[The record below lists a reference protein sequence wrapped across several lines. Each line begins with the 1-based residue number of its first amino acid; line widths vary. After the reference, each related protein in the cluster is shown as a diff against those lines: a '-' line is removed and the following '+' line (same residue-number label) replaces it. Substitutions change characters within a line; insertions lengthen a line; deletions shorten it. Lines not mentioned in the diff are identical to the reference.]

1 VGFLRLLD
9 RFFTQRVTLFTIVPY
24 DKNTYNRLS
33 SMRRKPQGP
42 QFFDGISVNQ
52 RRLMRD
58 LNAIGRIGIGSR
70 GAVTRLVFSV
80 KELRSRQVLIHLM
93 RQAGLKIHIDGIGN
107 IFGRLEGS
115 DPKAPAVLAGSH
127 LDTVIHGGKYDG
139 PVGVI
144 GALEAI
150 RTIHENHISI
160 RSPLEV
166 VCFVGEESSRFGFST
181 LGSSLVAGEVHAK
194 DLANAVDAQG
204 TKLADVLSS
213 LGIAPKKLH
222 RLTRHPKTLKAYLE
236 LHIEQGP
243 ILEAIGKRIGLVTSI
258 AAPSRF
264 RVIFTGQAD
273 HSGTTPMEMRKD
285 ALVASAQL
293 IEFIEKT
300 CRKYSSMA
308 LGRVVGTVGA
318 MKIEPG
324 VINAVPGRTELMI
337 DIRSTSAQSKKRVT
351 RLVTQQAQTIARKR
365 AIGVE
370 VLTIREED
378 PVPLDKRLLR
388 LTQAICDERKIVYE
402 IMPSGAGHDAM
413 QMAKITPAGM
423 IFIPSQRGISH
434 NPLEWTDPDDIGLG
448 TQLLMETMIRVANER
463 L

>member
-1 VGFLRLLD
+1 MKRV
-9 RFFTQRVTLFTIVPY
+9 QRSANAA
-24 DKNTYNRLS
+24 KAA
-33 SMRRKPQGP
+33 
-42 QFFDGISVNQ
+42 VNA

-58 LNAIGRIGIGSR
+58 LNAIGRIGIGDR
-70 GAVTRLVFSV
+70 GAVTRLVFSI

-93 RQAGLKIHIDGIGN
+93 RQAGLSIRIDAIGN
-107 IFGRLEGS
+107 IFGRFEGT
-115 DPKAPAVLAGSH
+115 DPRAPAVLAGSH

-150 RTIHENHISI
+150 RTISENKIPV
-160 RSPLEV
+160 RSSLEV
-166 VCFVGEESSRFGFST
+166 VCFIGEESSRFGFST
-181 LGSSLVAGEVHAK
+181 LGSSLVAGEVHPG
-194 DLANAVDAQG
+194 DLTNAVDPQG
-204 TKLADVLSS
+204 TKLENVLAG
-213 LGIAPKKLH
+213 LGITRRNLKSVKRDPKN
-222 RLTRHPKTLKAYLE
+222 LKAYLE

-264 RVIFTGQAD
+264 RVIFNGRAD
-273 HSGTTPMEMRKD
+273 HSGTTPMNMRKD

-293 IEFIEKT
+293 IEYIEKV
-300 CRKYSSMA
+300 CRKYASMA
-308 LGRVVGTVGA
+308 KGRVVGTVGA
-318 MKIEPG
+318 LKIEPG
-324 VINAVPGRTELMI
+324 VINAVPGRAELAV
-337 DIRSTSAQSKKRVT
+337 DIRGTSALSKNQVARMVKQRA
-351 RLVTQQAQTIARKR
+351 RAIAKQRG
-365 AIGVE
+365 IGVE

-388 LTQAICDERKIVYE
+388 VSREVCDEKGIDYE

-423 IFIPSQRGISH
+423 IFVPSKRGISH
-434 NPLEWTDPDDIGLG
+434 NPLEWTDPRDIELG
-448 TQLLMETMIRVANER
+448 AQLLMETMVRIANEK

>member
-1 VGFLRLLD
+1 MKRPPTAIGPS
-9 RFFTQRVTLFTIVPY
+9 TLPAI
-24 DKNTYNRLS
+24 
-33 SMRRKPQGP
+33 
-42 QFFDGISVNQ
+42 NQ

-58 LNAIGRIGIGSR
+58 LNAIGRIGIGNR
-70 GAVTRLVFSV
+70 GGVTRLVFSI

-93 RQAGLKIHIDGIGN
+93 RQAGLKIHIDSIGN
-107 IFGRLEGS
+107 IFGRLEGK
-115 DPKAPAVLAGSH
+115 DAKAPAVLSGSH

-144 GALEAI
+144 GALEAV
-150 RTIHENHISI
+150 RTISECKIPTH
-160 RSPLEV
+160 SPLEV

-181 LGSSLVAGEVHAK
+181 LGSSLVAGEVHVK
-194 DLANAVDAQG
+194 DLVNAVDAQG
-204 TKLADVLSS
+204 TKLADVLAG
-213 LGIAPKKLH
+213 LGIAPRQMH
-222 RLTRHPKTLKAYLE
+222 AIRRDPKTLKAYLE

-264 RVIFTGQAD
+264 RIVFIGQAD

-285 ALVASAQL
+285 ALVAAAQL
-293 IEFIEKT
+293 IEFIEQT
-300 CRKYSSMA
+300 CRKFSAMA
-308 LGRVVGTVGA
+308 QGRVVGTVGA

-324 VINAVPGRTELMI
+324 VINAVPGKTELLV
-337 DIRSTSAQSKKRVT
+337 DIRAITAQAKDRVA
-351 RLVTQQAQTIARKR
+351 RLVKQEARRIARRRK
-365 AIGVE
+365 IDVE
-370 VLTIREED
+370 VFTIREEN
-378 PVPLDKRLLR
+378 PVPLDRGLLK
-388 LTQAICDERKIVYE
+388 LTQHICNEKKLDYE

-434 NPLEWTDPDDIGLG
+434 NPLEWTDPNDIGLG
-448 TQLLMETMIRVANER
+448 AQVLMETMVRVANEK

>member
-1 VGFLRLLD
+1 MKRLP
-9 RFFTQRVTLFTIVPY
+9 TANGPSTLPAI
-24 DKNTYNRLS
+24 
-33 SMRRKPQGP
+33 
-42 QFFDGISVNQ
+42 NQ

-58 LNAIGRIGIGSR
+58 LNAIGRIGIGNR
-70 GAVTRLVFSV
+70 GGVTRLVFSI

-93 RQAGLKIHIDGIGN
+93 RQAGLRIHIDAIGN
-107 IFGRLEGS
+107 IFGRLEGR
-115 DPKAPAVLAGSH
+115 DAKGPAVLSGSH

-144 GALEAI
+144 GALEAV
-150 RTIHENHISI
+150 RTICENRIPIH
-160 RSPLEV
+160 SPLEV

-181 LGSSLVAGEVHAK
+181 LGSSLAAGEVHPK
-194 DLANAVDAQG
+194 DLTNAVDSQG
-204 TKLADVLSS
+204 TKLADVLAS
-213 LGIAPKKLH
+213 LGISQKNLRGLARDPKSV
-222 RLTRHPKTLKAYLE
+222 KAYLE

-264 RVIFTGQAD
+264 KVIFTGQAD

-285 ALVASAQL
+285 ALVAAALL
-293 IEFIEKT
+293 IEFIENT
-300 CRKYSSMA
+300 CRKFSAMA
-308 LGRVVGTVGA
+308 KGRVVGTVGA

-324 VINAVPGRTELMI
+324 VINAVPGKTELLV
-337 DIRSTSAQSKKRVT
+337 DIRAITAQAKDRVA
-351 RLVTQQAQTIARKR
+351 RLVKAQAQNIARKR
-365 AIGVE
+365 GIGVE
-370 VLTIREED
+370 ALTIREED
-378 PVPLDKRLLR
+378 PVPLDTRLLR
-388 LTQAICDERKIVYE
+388 LTKQICQEKNIVYE

-448 TQLLMETMIRVANER
+448 TQILMETMVRVANEKF
-463 L
+463 

>member
-1 VGFLRLLD
+1 MKSN
-9 RFFTQRVTLFTIVPY
+9 QRST
-24 DKNTYNRLS
+24 S
-33 SMRRKPQGP
+33 STAAL
-42 QFFDGISVNQ
+42 VNN

-58 LNAIGRIGIGSR
+58 LNAIGRIGIGNR
-70 GAVTRLVFSV
+70 GAVTRLVFSI

-93 RQAGLKIHIDGIGN
+93 RQAGLTVRIDAIGN

-115 DPKAPAVLAGSH
+115 DPRAPAVLAGSH

-144 GALEAI
+144 GALEAV
-150 RTIHENHISI
+150 RTIIENKI
-160 RSPLEV
+160 RVCSPLEV

-181 LGSSLVAGEVHAK
+181 LGSSLAAGEVHGD
-194 DLANAVDAQG
+194 DLTHAVDPQG
-204 TKLADVLSS
+204 TKLENVLAS
-213 LGIAPKKLH
+213 LGITRRNLKSMKRDPKSL
-222 RLTRHPKTLKAYLE
+222 RAYLE

-243 ILEAIGKRIGLVTSI
+243 ILEAKGKRIGLVTSI

-264 RVIFTGQAD
+264 RIIFNGRAD
-273 HSGTTPMEMRKD
+273 HSGTTPMDMRKD

-293 IEFIEKT
+293 IEYIEKV
-300 CRKYSSMA
+300 CRQYASMEK
-308 LGRVVGTVGA
+308 GRVVGTVGA
-318 MKIEPG
+318 IKIEPG
-324 VINAVPGRTELMI
+324 VINAVPGRAELAV
-337 DIRSTSAQSKKRVT
+337 DIRGTSAPSKNRVA
-351 RLVTQQAQTIARKR
+351 RLVKQQAR
-365 AIGVE
+365 AIAKRRGLGVE

-388 LTQAICDERKIVYE
+388 LTRKLCDEKQIDYE

-423 IFIPSQRGISH
+423 IFVPSKRGISH
-434 NPLEWTDPDDIGLG
+434 NPLEWTDPKDIALG
-448 TQLLMETMIRVANER
+448 AQLLMETMIRIANEK